1 MNDYY
6 DINLKKDRL
15 KMYFW
20 ESVFSNYSGDYLK
33 SLSASRKHLSE
44 VEKTILISITEV
56 CEVSGEF
63 NSQDLRQHDLVKNI
77 PSASYHRSLKSLQN
91 SGFIKKQADRS
102 RSKYFMTSGFSAS
115 EK

>member
-1 MNDYY
+1 METLTRSLVQ
-6 DINLKKDRL
+6 LKKAMLGLEADL
-15 KMYFW
+15 
-20 ESVFSNYSGDYLK
+20 GILD
-33 SLSASRKHLSE
+33 LSE
-44 VEKTILISITEV
+44 VDKTILISITEV

-63 NSQDLRQHDLVKNI
+63 NSQDLRQHILVKNI
-77 PSASYHRSLKSLQN
+77 PIASYHRSLKSLQN

>member
-1 MNDYY
+1 VETLTRSLVQ
-6 DINLKKDRL
+6 LKKAMLGLEADL
-15 KMYFW
+15 
-20 ESVFSNYSGDYLK
+20 GILD
-33 SLSASRKHLSE
+33 LSE
-44 VEKTILISITEV
+44 VDKTILISITEV

-102 RSKYFMTSGFSAS
+102 RSKYFMTSKFSAS

>member
-1 MNDYY
+1 MTTLLRSLVQ
-6 DINLKKDRL
+6 LKKAMLGLEADL
-15 KMYFW
+15 GI
-20 ESVFSNYSGDYLK
+20 SD
-33 SLSASRKHLSE
+33 LSD
-44 VEKTILISITEV
+44 VDKTILISIAEV

-77 PSASYHRSLKSLQN
+77 PSASYHRSLNSLQN

-102 RSKYFMTSGFSAS
+102 RSKYFMTSKFSAS

>member
-1 MNDYY
+1 VETL
-6 DINLKKDRL
+6 IRSLVQLKKAMLGLEADL
-15 KMYFW
+15 
-20 ESVFSNYSGDYLK
+20 GILD
-33 SLSASRKHLSE
+33 LSE
-44 VEKTILISITEV
+44 VDKTILISITEV

-77 PSASYHRSLKSLQN
+77 PRASYHRSLKSLQN

-102 RSKYFMTSGFSAS
+102 RSKYFMTSKFSAS

>member
-1 MNDYY
+1 MLLRSLVQ
-6 DINLKKDRL
+6 LKKAMLGLEADL
-15 KMYFW
+15 GI
-20 ESVFSNYSGDYLK
+20 SD
-33 SLSASRKHLSE
+33 LSE

-63 NSQDLRQHDLVKNI
+63 NSQDLRQHILVKNI
-77 PSASYHRSLKSLQN
+77 PIASYHRSLKSLQN

-102 RSKYFMTSGFSAS
+102 RSKYFMTSKFSAS

>member
-1 MNDYY
+1 METLLRSLVQ
-6 DINLKKDRL
+6 LKKAMLGLEADL
-15 KMYFW
+15 GI
-20 ESVFSNYSGDYLK
+20 SD
-33 SLSASRKHLSE
+33 LSE

-63 NSQDLRQHDLVKNI
+63 NSQDLRQHILVKNI
-77 PSASYHRSLKSLQN
+77 PIASYHRSLKSLQN

-102 RSKYFMTSGFSAS
+102 RSKYFMTSKFSAS